1 MNPYQKYQQQ
11 MVNTMTQGESLLMLY
26 DETLKQM
33 DIARNAIVTGKTGDM
48 DKALEKAE
56 KIIRYLRSILD
67 FRYTVSNSLSKLYD
81 FFNTQLVMASV
92 RKDIKPLDDIR
103 PLVQE
108 LRDTFDQCD
117 KINRVSRTNLSA
129 SSVGH
134 VV

>member
-56 KIIRYLRSILD
+56 KITERTQKVRVKIGKN
-67 FRYTVSNSLSKLYD
+67 TVEQQEV
-81 FFNTQLVMASV
+81 QLV
-92 RKDIKPLDDIR
+92 
-103 PLVQE
+103 Q
-108 LRDTFDQCD
+108 
-117 KINRVSRTNLSA
+117 
-129 SSVGH
+129 
-134 VV
+134 